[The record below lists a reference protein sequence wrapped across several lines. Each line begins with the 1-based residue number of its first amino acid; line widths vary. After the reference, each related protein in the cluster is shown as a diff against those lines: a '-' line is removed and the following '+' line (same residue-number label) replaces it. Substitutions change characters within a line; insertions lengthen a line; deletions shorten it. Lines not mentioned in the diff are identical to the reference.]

1 MGNAIKNV
9 SIQAATDAVTLKTL
23 EDELDDLLDQTLLL
37 DWDSISS
44 SKRARILIIEDEIQ
58 QIKKRSKI

>member
-23 EDELDDLLDQTLLL
+23 EAELDDLLDQTLLL
-37 DWDSISS
+37 DWDSIPS
-44 SKRARILIIEDEIQ
+44 SKRARILIIEEEIQ
-58 QIKKRSKI
+58 EIKKRRKI